1 MFVLVPV
8 ANRRAF
14 VRELSR
20 AIAATE
26 RYGAKAAVV
35 YFDVNGFKS
44 INDNLGHAAG
54 DAALHHIAEIL
65 SASVRETDT
74 VGRLGGDEF
83 GVILSHSE
91 DEETKDKA
99 EALVNAIHAA
109 PFIWDGEAID
119 IQVAFGAYTFRPG
132 ENADDALAAADR
144 AMYTHKKGM
153 KKVG

>member
-1 MFVLVPV
+1 M
-8 ANRRAF
+8 
-14 VRELSR
+14 
-20 AIAATE
+20 
-26 RYGAKAAVV
+26 
-35 YFDVNGFKS
+35 YFDVNGFKT

-54 DAALHHIAEIL
+54 DAALQHIAKIL

-99 EALVNAIHAA
+99 EALVDTIHAA
-109 PFIWDGEAID
+109 PFIWDGKAID
-119 IQVAFGAYTFRPG
+119 IQVAFGAYSFQPG

-144 AMYTHKKGM
+144 AMYTQKKGM
-153 KKVG
+153 KEVG